1 MFNPCIRL
9 MWYDASNRDNERMSG
24 MSGNMPPQYPNSAH
38 HAQAD
43 AEATRR
49 AQEYQR
55 QQQEAAEAARKAQ
68 EIAEAQRREAERA
81 AADQANRVR
90 WSSQRH

>member
-1 MFNPCIRL
+1 MS
-9 MWYDASNRDNERMSG
+9 SNV
-24 MSGNMPPQYPNSAH
+24 PPQYPNSAYH
-38 HAQAD
+38 QQAD
-43 AEATRR
+43 AEAIQR

-68 EIAEAQRREAERA
+68 EIAEQQRREAERA

-90 WSSQRH
+90 WSSQRY